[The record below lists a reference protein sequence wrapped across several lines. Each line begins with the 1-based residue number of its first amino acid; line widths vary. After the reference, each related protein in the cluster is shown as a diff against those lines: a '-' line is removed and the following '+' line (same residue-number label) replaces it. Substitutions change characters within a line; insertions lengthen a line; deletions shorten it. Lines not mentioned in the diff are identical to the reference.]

1 MKQTVILTI
10 ILILSSCMYTGGYE
24 IVSGKKAKEKITAKV
39 SQYSR
44 IGLATLFSSSTY
56 SCPTDSSTNNVTN
69 DTESNDT
76 FKTANQA
83 TYPTSEKTTRIK
95 GTISSDS
102 DVDVFYMPVTT
113 AGTLYMN
120 TKSGYAACYV
130 YQTTSNELTNDSS
143 TSLYST
149 YDVSTGT
156 VNQGGNVNDVT
167 TSNYIFMK
175 CEKGGTDYTY
185 DIEFSLTQLVDSSS
199 SANSNF
205 SSSTSGSTMSDYATF
220 TLAGQIFMYSKIE
233 GSKKYTKSSLDA
245 CLNKLETVVPIASIV
260 NINSLLS
267 ASLCGT
273 TYIPFNE
280 YFAAG
285 LTCKLEEVSAIQIGD
300 LGVP

>member
-113 AGTLYMN
+113 AGTLYYN
-120 TKSGYAACYV
+120 GKSGYAACYI
-130 YQTTSNELTNDSS
+130 YITSSNELTNDSS
-143 TSLYST
+143 SSLYST
-149 YDVSTGT
+149 YNTSISNNI
-156 VNQGGNVNDVT
+156 NQYYESIP

-185 DIEFSLTQLVDSSS
+185 DIEFSLTKLVDS
-199 SANSNF
+199 
-205 SSSTSGSTMSDYATF
+205 
-220 TLAGQIFMYSKIE
+220 
-233 GSKKYTKSSLDA
+233 
-245 CLNKLETVVPIASIV
+245 
-260 NINSLLS
+260 
-267 ASLCGT
+267 
-273 TYIPFNE
+273 
-280 YFAAG
+280 
-285 LTCKLEEVSAIQIGD
+285 
-300 LGVP
+300 